1 MKLFKCSCVMSDQPH
16 GSKAAIGASGGG
28 DPRVFRPRGADLG
41 EESGKRVS
49 AVVDMRG
56 KLIPTGDGAMLR
68 MVGMAA
74 RDQHRGHAELMCGA
88 EIVRQVVEHRRTCR
102 RHRVGSHE
110 AFVSAALGL
119 WNKLCGMYVEHVC
132 EMPVKPEPRHHRL

>member
-41 EESGKRVS
+41 EESGKRVG

-56 KLIPTGDGAMLR
+56 KLAPTGDGAMLW

-74 RDQHRGHAELMCGA
+74 REQHRGHAELMCGA
-88 EIVRQVVEHRRTCR
+88 EIVRQGVEHRRNWR
-102 RHRVGSHE
+102 RNSVGSTE
-110 AFVSAALGL
+110 GLVSRALGVL
-119 WNKLCGMYVEHVC
+119 A
-132 EMPVKPEPRHHRL
+132 